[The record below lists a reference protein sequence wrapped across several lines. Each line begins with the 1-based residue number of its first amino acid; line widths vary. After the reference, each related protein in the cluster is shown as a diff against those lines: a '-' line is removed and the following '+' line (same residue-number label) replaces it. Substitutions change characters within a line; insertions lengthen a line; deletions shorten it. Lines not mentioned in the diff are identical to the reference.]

1 MLKPRDLALLNDF
14 LVVCEQ
20 GNLTRAAD
28 TLNTVQSG
36 VTQRI
41 KRLESAIGCELFV
54 RHSRGV
60 GLTERGELLAKYARK
75 IQALV
80 DDANAEI
87 SAWEGSPI
95 GNISIGLPPSVAT
108 VLTAPLIDAIHAAL
122 PRVELTIAEAF
133 SGYLFNWLET
143 GEIDF
148 GFVFNP
154 ARSAGIEIM
163 PLAEESLY
171 LITTANNRSNLPE
184 EASIFDLEGLPL
196 IAPSRRHKLRT
207 DLENMARNNGVTLNV
222 CLEVDAGHQLIR
234 QILKGKGS
242 AVLAQS
248 SVTPELQ
255 EGLLIAVPM
264 ANPHYTREVCL
275 VERLDRRHS
284 LIQTQVRA
292 VIKEV
297 TKSLISSGE
306 WPGATLKSEADSG

>member
-28 TLNTVQSG
+28 ALNTVQSG

-95 GNISIGLPPSVAT
+95 GSISIGLPPSVAT
-108 VLTAPLIDAIHAAL
+108 VLTAPLIDAINAAL
-122 PRVELTIAEAF
+122 PRVELTVAEAF

-154 ARSAGIEIM
+154 VRSAGIEITS
-163 PLAEESLY
+163 LAQESLF
-171 LITTANNRSNLPE
+171 LITTATNRSNFPA
-184 EASIFDLEGLPL
+184 EASIFDLEGIPL
-196 IAPSRRHKLRT
+196 IAPSRRHTLRT
-207 DLENMARNNGVTLNV
+207 DLESIARQNGVALNV

-234 QILKGKGS
+234 QILNGKGC

-248 SVTPELQ
+248 SVTPELH
-255 EGLLIAVPM
+255 EGLLAAVPM
-264 ANPHYTREVCL
+264 TNPHYTREVCL

-284 LIQTQVRA
+284 LIQTRVRA

-297 TKSLISSGE
+297 TEFLISSGE
-306 WPGATLKSEADSG
+306 WPGAAFKS

>member
-1 MLKPRDLALLNDF
+1 MLKPRELALLNDF
-14 LVVCEQ
+14 LVVCEE
-20 GNLTRAAD
+20 GSLTKAAD

-41 KRLESAIGCELFV
+41 KRLESAIGCELFI

-108 VLTAPLIDAIHAAL
+108 VLTAPIIDAINASL
-122 PRVELTIAEAF
+122 PRVELTVAEAF

-154 ARSAGIEIM
+154 VRSAGIEITS
-163 PLAEESLY
+163 LAKESLY
-171 LITTANNRSNLPE
+171 LITTANNRSSFPT
-184 EASIFDLEGLPL
+184 EASIFDLEGIPL
-196 IAPSRRHKLRT
+196 IAPSRRHTLRT
-207 DLENMARNNGVTLNV
+207 DLEGIARQNGVTLNV

-234 QILKGKGS
+234 QILKGKGC

-255 EGLLIAVPM
+255 EGLLVAVPM
-264 ANPHYTREVCL
+264 TNPLYTREVCL
-275 VERLDRRHS
+275 VEKLDRRHS
-284 LIQTQVRA
+284 LIQTRVRS

-306 WPGATLKSEADSG
+306 WPGATFKS